1 MKKLVAKDNV
11 ECMACL
17 ECVQACSKAYYKE
30 FHQDLAC
37 LQIVAEGYSKA
48 KAVTCSQCG
57 KCAEA
62 CPNNAITQNAKTGVY
77 MLSKKL
83 CTGCG
88 KCAEA
93 CPEGLIVKSE
103 KSETASKCTAC
114 GICVKAC
121 PAGVLEVVDA

>member
-1 MKKLVAKDNV
+1 MKKLVAKNGT

-37 LQIVAEGYSKA
+37 LQIVSEGYSKA

-62 CPNNAITQNAKTGVY
+62 CPD
-77 MLSKKL
+77 
-83 CTGCG
+83 
-88 KCAEA
+88 
-93 CPEGLIVKSE
+93 GLIVKSE
-103 KSETASKCTAC
+103 KSSKCTAC

-121 PAGVLEVVDA
+121 PAGVLEVVDE